1 MPHSDIKLNFF
12 TKKYEIFDNQSIIIW
27 DAQGKDDYCKF
38 HFQFR
43 FIENNNKKIDF
54 NYLENKLKNFID
66 KSPYSKKLIFNKK
79 YQFLMSLKEAGFDLK
94 SIQIIQKQ
102 ESKNFVF
109 KIDKNQSKVTQESD
123 KNLSAL
129 FIIHTFQNSSNT
141 INFGCEIPDVITG
154 ATTPLY
160 CVSIYSKKK
169 LSKKIYLFPTSSK
182 YLADAVST
190 LKNESAMDLQ
200 TLGIPYVEYIP
211 AQSNSNYDKDIQ
223 TRINLQTIISE
234 ILTHLEK
241 PKCFRRNGTEKA
253 SIFKDLAKSI
263 ASGEALDNIFL
274 KLNENDT
281 RKLLSQHRDPWG
293 FLSFFKGKTDSLI
306 ARKALKDEIS
316 EFARSSHTQTLSN

>member
-27 DAQGKDDYCKF
+27 DVQGKDDCKF

-43 FIENNNKKIDF
+43 FIENNNKKIGF
-54 NYLENKLKNFID
+54 NQLENKLKNFID
-66 KSPYSKKLIFNKK
+66 KLTHSKKLIFNKK
-79 YQFLMSLKEAGFDLK
+79 YEFLMSLKEAGFDLK

-109 KIDKNQSKVTQESD
+109 KIDKDQSKVAQESD

-129 FIIHTFQNSSNT
+129 FIIHTFQNSTNT
-141 INFGCEIPDVITG
+141 IHFGYEIPDVITG
-154 ATTPLY
+154 DTTPLY

-169 LSKKIYLFPTSSK
+169 LSKKIYLFPPNSK
-182 YLADAVST
+182 SLADAVST
-190 LKNESAMDLQ
+190 LKNESAVVLQ
-200 TLGIPYVEYIP
+200 TLEIPYIEYIP
-211 AQSNSNYDKDIQ
+211 THSTSNCDKDIQ

-241 PKCFRRNGTEKA
+241 PKCFRRNGMEKA

-263 ASGEALDNIFL
+263 ANGETLDNISS
-274 KLNENDT
+274 KLNAHDT
-281 RKLLSQHRDPWG
+281 WKLLAQHRDPWG
-293 FLSFFKGKTDSLI
+293 LFSFFKGKTHSVI
-306 ARKALKDEIS
+306 AWEELKAEILN
-316 EFARSSHTQTLSN
+316 FDNSSRTQRLCN